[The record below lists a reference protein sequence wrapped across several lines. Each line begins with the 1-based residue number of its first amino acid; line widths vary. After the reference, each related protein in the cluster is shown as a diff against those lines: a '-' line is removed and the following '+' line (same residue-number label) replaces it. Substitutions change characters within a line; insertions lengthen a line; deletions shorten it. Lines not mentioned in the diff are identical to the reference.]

1 MSEKTLTFGD
11 IVLNKNELQVSKK
24 PSALNLVGIDE
35 TVVSDQYINTVTKV
49 ATILL
54 AIWMVMSLK
63 LYALFYLK

>member
-35 TVVSDQYINTVTKV
+35 IVVSDQHKHSDKGCNYFNGYLDGNVIKTLCI
-49 ATILL
+49 ILP
-54 AIWMVMSLK
+54 
-63 LYALFYLK
+63 